1 MKLQNMT
8 VIFIIIMIPIIVVVS
23 YYIGLQ
29 INTITMQKDY
39 TVKLQTAAKD
49 SIQALEINTVEWN
62 SASSNLADSKRR
74 DVLAAINT
82 FTTSLA
88 NSMGIGG
95 AGKGRIQTYIPAIA
109 YTMYDGY
116 YIYSAS
122 PMKEQ
127 DTRERS
133 SNGDIETN
141 DDGTEKDYGRTQFN
155 QNGDIIYDGSNVSY
169 QYVLKPYSPYSARYV
184 NGNIDITVNYTLD
197 NYIRV
202 YGKVGTSDEDKSVA
216 KEGYLVVCDNND
228 VGVDNVSNG
237 GISGIKYRGAEIKP
251 ETLKENIYADG
262 NVAEYPYIYDQ
273 YDNKLYWDGSNYF
286 SVDKYNKKVYL
297 QDALPEGDAGFSI
310 TNRFRKISI
319 PVKNKDDEWA
329 VQKVFQ
335 ILNPGGEYKFYYE
348 NGSGAFVEF
357 TSVENID
364 GSDNK
369 KLAGVE
375 VEKDKDFSA
384 INYCVESYVFT
395 QWVTKNLGNIKV
407 GDMQISTGNSIN
419 SLENITSA
427 EQQYYGQYNNVGS
440 DQYIFR
446 ISDSNNPDPENDDA
460 YAESVLAQHKK
471 DIIINTIEKN
481 LSQATAQV
489 KEMNPNYEYRLPQLS
504 YDEWEQALSNIS
516 IIAFMQGMPIGLK
529 YYNNYAIATST
540 LNKEFVDPDELYFAG
555 KDDQYYHQRQC
566 EQATGSDYVGYRS
579 IDYVAKSYEKSDNGT
594 TSTKYYYPHAN
605 STNSEL
611 ECYYC
616 LVNRSTYKNNGRW
629 KGNLLYKNWSDSYY
643 NALARERYMQ
653 LDEPGTYK
661 PNITITKTASSGSV
675 EYGGT
680 ITYIITITNNGIVE
694 DKINF
699 LDFWDK
705 NDFGENIEVL
715 TNTLSLDDPVPN
727 TVIYEKNP
735 NGTNKLDQN
744 GNPIAKNGIYVGDIT
759 IKSGET
765 KTLEYKINAKGNLG
779 KDLVNIAAI
788 YSYGNNDVS
797 ITEAKATTR
806 VKKTINVH
814 KPEVAQNY
822 NIVLLLD
829 HSDSMKVKDL
839 QAVYSGVQTLLGND
853 YIGGKL
859 FDNANKNNQ
868 SNSAI
873 SMINFWGRAK
883 VKYTNLKTKQE
894 IENAIEKDYKT
905 ATIFDNLGGT
915 NYSEALEQAAL
926 EFEKM
931 GNSKKNILVFFTD
944 GAPTVPSMGDLG
956 AVGYTIHSEKNE
968 YYYWTHPLVGISKKE
983 KGGLGEKI
991 WLNGDKDFLGKTIYR
1006 GIKEIV
1012 DDMKKINTDIYCIN
1026 YGDDNSVYGLKN
1038 IISSY
1043 KEENQKYYAYARDEE
1058 GVKDAFKSIGNSI
1071 LNSDIGDINYSPAT
1085 SNKIKLE
1092 KPEEITCIQVG
1103 TKKYIKDTEDYN
1115 SIIKVENGETYL
1127 NLEQIDLTQTITIIY

>member
-8 VIFIIIMIPIIVVVS
+8 VIFIIIMIPIILVVS

-29 INTITMQKDY
+29 INTITMQKNY

-74 DVLAAINT
+74 DVLASINT

-88 NSMGIGG
+88 NNMGIGG
-95 AGKGRIQTYIPAIA
+95 AGKGRIQAYIPAIV

-122 PMKEQ
+122 LMKDQ
-127 DTRERS
+127 DT
-133 SNGDIETN
+133 DK
-141 DDGTEKDYGRTQFN
+141 DGLTQFN
-155 QNGDIIYDGSNVSY
+155 ADGTIKSNGKSY
-169 QYVLKPYSPYSARYV
+169 QYILKPYSPYSARYASA
-184 NGNIDITVNYTLD
+184 NGSIDVTVNYTLD

-202 YGKVGTSDEDKSVA
+202 YGTVNGEYQA
-216 KEGYLVVCDNND
+216 KEGYLVVCDD
-228 VGVDNVSNG
+228 DAGVRVNKNG
-237 GISGIKYRGAEIKP
+237 GSISGITYRGATIKP
-251 ETLKENIYADG
+251 EALTEQVYTDEGVKEYQ
-262 NVAEYPYIYDQ
+262 YIYDQ
-273 YDNKLYWDGSNYF
+273 YDNKLYWDNKDGTNEGNYF
-286 SVDKYNKKVYL
+286 SVDKNNNKVYL
-297 QDALPEGDAGFSI
+297 QTALPEGDAGFSI

-319 PVKNKDDEWA
+319 PMYDNREDEWT

-335 ILNPGGEYKFYYE
+335 ILNPRGGYKFYYE
-348 NGSGAFVEF
+348 NQSGAFVEF
-357 TSVENID
+357 TNPGKTLGTVKQEED
-364 GSDNK
+364 Y
-369 KLAGVE
+369 
-375 VEKDKDFSA
+375 SA

-481 LSQATAQV
+481 LSQATAQAQG
-489 KEMNPNYEYRLPQLS
+489 MNPNYEYRLPQLS

-661 PNITITKTASSGSV
+661 PNVTVKKTAKPTSV
-675 EYGGT
+675 EYGDEIEYT
-680 ITYIITITNNGIVE
+680 IEITNNGIV
-694 DKINF
+694 DDTITF
-699 LDFWDK
+699 LDYWNTDELNREESDIKVSSTK
-705 NDFGENIEVL
+705 NRGSNKIEIVDW
-715 TNTLSLDDPVPN
+715 NDNNNNLSGISSKDNV
-727 TVIYEKNP
+727 
-735 NGTNKLDQN
+735 
-744 GNPIAKNGIYVGDIT
+744 GIYIYAGETIT
-759 IKSGET
+759 IT
-765 KTLEYKINAKGNLG
+765 YKAIPKGTLG
-779 KDLVNIAAI
+779 KDIKNTAAI
-788 YSYGNNDVS
+788 CSFTNKDIELDRG
-797 ITEAKATTR
+797 TATTT
-806 VKKTINVH
+806 VKKTIKVAKTEVKQKNVIL
-814 KPEVAQNY
+814 V
-822 NIVLLLD
+822 VD
-829 HSDSMKVKDL
+829 TSSSMRTYLRGETGKAFKEKVKKFVKDL
-839 QAVYSGVQTLLGND
+839 QDEGIPVNQIKFNGIAYDNWTVND
-853 YIGGKL
+853 
-859 FDNANKNNQ
+859 DA
-868 SNSAI
+868 
-873 SMINFWGRAK
+873 FW
-883 VKYTNLKTKQE
+883 
-894 IENAIEKDYKT
+894 
-905 ATIFDNLGGT
+905 TIWAGT
-915 NYSEALEQAAL
+915 NYKSALE
-926 EFEKM
+926 KTNDKIVD
-931 GNSKKNILVFFTD
+931 GKNNILVFFSD
-944 GAPTVPSMGDLG
+944 GDPTYPLG
-956 AVGYTIHSEKNE
+956 PGFPGYTYNERGTTIFGTDNIAKITWNGVESEISTIKGKGVTIYAIGFTNAQADADEDGKDEKNANFE
-968 YYYWTHPLVGISKKE
+968 GLQKVFVTEPTDKFINAKNQTDLLNAFDDIAKIITKELEIPDKYTAYNNKVEIQYVNEITSITIGDSTYTVEQAKNRGILVIEGE
-983 KGGLGEKI
+983 KGYLDLSKLNDENQLGLNI
-991 WLNGDKDFLGKTIYR
+991 Q
-1006 GIKEIV
+1006 
-1012 DDMKKINTDIYCIN
+1012 IN
-1026 YGDDNSVYGLKN
+1026 Y
-1038 IISSY
+1038 
-1043 KEENQKYYAYARDEE
+1043 
-1058 GVKDAFKSIGNSI
+1058 
-1071 LNSDIGDINYSPAT
+1071 
-1085 SNKIKLE
+1085 
-1092 KPEEITCIQVG
+1092 
-1103 TKKYIKDTEDYN
+1103 
-1115 SIIKVENGETYL
+1115 
-1127 NLEQIDLTQTITIIY
+1127 

>member
-8 VIFIIIMIPIIVVVS
+8 VIFIIIMIPIILVVS

-29 INTITMQKDY
+29 INTITMQKNY

-88 NSMGIGG
+88 NGMGIGG
-95 AGKGRIQTYIPAIA
+95 AGKGRIQTYIPAIV

-116 YIYSAS
+116 YMYSAS
-122 PMKEQ
+122 LMKDQ
-127 DTRERS
+127 DT
-133 SNGDIETN
+133 DK
-141 DDGTEKDYGRTQFN
+141 DGLTQFEKGTSGKDTGN
-155 QNGDIIYDGSNVSY
+155 IKYNTERTPSY
-169 QYVLKPYSPYSARYV
+169 QYILKPYSPYSARYV
-184 NGNIDITVNYTLD
+184 NENVDVDVTVNYTLD

-202 YGKVGTSDEDKSVA
+202 YGTVDGEYQT
-216 KEGYLVVCDNND
+216 KEGYLVVCDSNSNEGVNN
-228 VGVDNVSNG
+228 VKNG
-237 GISGIKYRGAEIKP
+237 RISEIKYRGAEIKP
-251 ETLKENIYADG
+251 ETLKENVYIVG
-262 NVAEYPYIYDQ
+262 EEVKEYPYIYDQ

-286 SVDKYNKKVYL
+286 SVDKYNNKVYL
-297 QDALPEGDAGFSI
+297 QNALPEGDAGFSI

-319 PVKNKDDEWA
+319 PMYDNREDEWT

-335 ILNPGGEYKFYYE
+335 ILNPGGGYKFYYE
-348 NGSGAFVEF
+348 NQSGAFVEF

-395 QWVTKNLGNIKV
+395 KWVTKNLGSITV

-419 SLENITSA
+419 SLKNITSA
-427 EQQYYGQYNNVGS
+427 EQQYYGQYNNVDDS
-440 DQYIFR
+440 AKIFE
-446 ISDSNNPDPENDDA
+446 ISEDNNPDPENDTA

-481 LSQATAQV
+481 LSQATEQA
-489 KEMNPNYEYRLPQLS
+489 KKMNPNYEYRLPQLS

-579 IDYVAKSYEKSDNGT
+579 IDYVAKSYEKSDNET

-680 ITYIITITNNGIVE
+680 ITYTITITNNGIVE

-797 ITEAKATTR
+797 ITEAKATTT
-806 VKKTINVH
+806 VKKTIKVAKTEVKQKNVIL
-814 KPEVAQNY
+814 V
-822 NIVLLLD
+822 VD
-829 HSDSMKVKDL
+829 TSSSMRTYLSKSQGTEFKDKVKKFVEELKSNNISVSQIRFNLYAYDDRT
-839 QAVYSGVQTLLGND
+839 V
-853 YIGGKL
+853 
-859 FDNANKNNQ
+859 DNN
-868 SNSAI
+868 
-873 SMINFWGRAK
+873 NFW
-883 VKYTNLKTKQE
+883 N
-894 IENAIEKDYKT
+894 
-905 ATIFDNLGGT
+905 IFAGT
-915 NYSEALEQAAL
+915 NYKSALEKAYD
-926 EFEKM
+926 KID
-931 GNSKKNILVFFTD
+931 GNKNNILVFFSD
-944 GAPTVPSMGDLG
+944 GDPTYPGLG
-956 AVGYTIHSEKNE
+956 FPGYTYNE
-968 YYYWTHPLVGISKKE
+968 RGTI
-983 KGGLGEKI
+983 
-991 WLNGDKDFLGKTIYR
+991 LGKDNLAKKTWN
-1006 GIKEIV
+1006 GVESEI
-1012 DDMKKINTDIYCIN
+1012 
-1026 YGDDNSVYGLKN
+1026 
-1038 IISSY
+1038 
-1043 KEENQKYYAYARDEE
+1043 
-1058 GVKDAFKSIGNSI
+1058 
-1071 LNSDIGDINYSPAT
+1071 
-1085 SNKIKLE
+1085 NKIKQKDVTVYAIGFTNQDADSDEDGNDE
-1092 KPEEITCIQVG
+1092 KNANFEGLKKVFVTKEEDKFINAKNHDNLLTAFDDIATIITSKLNVPDTYSATNNEIELKEADKIQS
-1103 TKKYIKDTEDYN
+1103 IKIGENEYSKEKAKN
-1115 SIIKVENGETYL
+1115 QEIIMEKDGKTYL
-1127 NLEQIDLTQTITIIY
+1127 NLEKVEDLNQEITIKY

>member
-8 VIFIIIMIPIIVVVS
+8 VIFIIIMIPIILVVS

-29 INTITMQKDY
+29 INTITMQKNY

-74 DVLAAINT
+74 DVLASINT

-88 NSMGIGG
+88 NNMGIGG
-95 AGKGRIQTYIPAIA
+95 AGKGRIQAYIPAIV

-122 PMKEQ
+122 LMKDQ
-127 DTRERS
+127 DTDKD
-133 SNGDIETN
+133 GLTQFN
-141 DDGTEKDYGRTQFN
+141 DDGTIKS
-155 QNGDIIYDGSNVSY
+155 NGKSY
-169 QYVLKPYSPYSARYV
+169 QYILKPYSPYSARYASA
-184 NGNIDITVNYTLD
+184 NGSIDVTVNYTLD

-202 YGKVGTSDEDKSVA
+202 YGTVNGEYQA
-216 KEGYLVVCDNND
+216 KEGYLVVCDD
-228 VGVDNVSNG
+228 DAGVRVNKNG
-237 GISGIKYRGAEIKP
+237 GSISGITYRGATIKP
-251 ETLKENIYADG
+251 EALTEQVYTDEGVKEYQ
-262 NVAEYPYIYDQ
+262 YIYDQ
-273 YDNKLYWDGSNYF
+273 YDNKLYWDNKDGTNEGNYF
-286 SVDKYNKKVYL
+286 SVDKNNNKVYL
-297 QDALPEGDAGFSI
+297 QTALPEGDAGFSI

-319 PVKNKDDEWA
+319 PMYDNREDEWT

-335 ILNPGGEYKFYYE
+335 ILNPRGGYKFYYE
-348 NGSGAFVEF
+348 NQSGAFVEF
-357 TSVENID
+357 TNPGKTLGTVKQEED
-364 GSDNK
+364 Y
-369 KLAGVE
+369 
-375 VEKDKDFSA
+375 SA

-481 LSQATAQV
+481 LSQATAQAQG
-489 KEMNPNYEYRLPQLS
+489 MNPNYEYRLPQLS

-661 PNITITKTASSGSV
+661 PNVTVKKTAKPTSV
-675 EYGGT
+675 EYGDEIEYT
-680 ITYIITITNNGIVE
+680 IEITNNGIV
-694 DKINF
+694 DDTITF
-699 LDFWDK
+699 LDYWNTDELNREESDINVSSTK
-705 NDFGENIEVL
+705 NRGSNKIEIVDW
-715 TNTLSLDDPVPN
+715 NDNNNNLSGISSKDNV
-727 TVIYEKNP
+727 
-735 NGTNKLDQN
+735 
-744 GNPIAKNGIYVGDIT
+744 GIYIYAGETIT
-759 IKSGET
+759 IT
-765 KTLEYKINAKGNLG
+765 YKAIPKGTLG
-779 KDLVNIAAI
+779 KDIKNTAAI
-788 YSYGNNDVS
+788 YSFTNKDIELDRG
-797 ITEAKATTR
+797 TATTT
-806 VKKTINVH
+806 VKKTIKVAKTEVKQKNVIL
-814 KPEVAQNY
+814 V
-822 NIVLLLD
+822 VD
-829 HSDSMKVKDL
+829 TSSSMRTYLRGETGKAFKEKVKKFVKDL
-839 QAVYSGVQTLLGND
+839 QDEGIPVNQIKFNGIAYDNWTVND
-853 YIGGKL
+853 
-859 FDNANKNNQ
+859 DA
-868 SNSAI
+868 
-873 SMINFWGRAK
+873 FW
-883 VKYTNLKTKQE
+883 
-894 IENAIEKDYKT
+894 
-905 ATIFDNLGGT
+905 TIWAGT
-915 NYSEALEQAAL
+915 NYKSALE
-926 EFEKM
+926 KTNDKIVD
-931 GNSKKNILVFFTD
+931 GKNNILVFFSD
-944 GAPTVPSMGDLG
+944 GDPTYPLG
-956 AVGYTIHSEKNE
+956 PGFPGYTYNERGTTIFGTDNIAKITWNGVESEISTIKGKGVTIYAIGFTNAQADADEDGKDEKNANFE
-968 YYYWTHPLVGISKKE
+968 GLQKVFVTEPTDKFINAKNQTDLLNAFDDIAKIITKELEIPDKYTAYNNKVEIQYVNEITSITIGDSTYTVEQAKNRGILVIEGE
-983 KGGLGEKI
+983 KGYLDLSKLNDENQLGLNI
-991 WLNGDKDFLGKTIYR
+991 Q
-1006 GIKEIV
+1006 
-1012 DDMKKINTDIYCIN
+1012 IN
-1026 YGDDNSVYGLKN
+1026 Y
-1038 IISSY
+1038 
-1043 KEENQKYYAYARDEE
+1043 
-1058 GVKDAFKSIGNSI
+1058 
-1071 LNSDIGDINYSPAT
+1071 
-1085 SNKIKLE
+1085 
-1092 KPEEITCIQVG
+1092 
-1103 TKKYIKDTEDYN
+1103 
-1115 SIIKVENGETYL
+1115 
-1127 NLEQIDLTQTITIIY
+1127 

>member
-8 VIFIIIMIPIIVVVS
+8 VIFIIIMIPIILVVS

-29 INTITMQKDY
+29 INTITMQKNY

-88 NSMGIGG
+88 NGMGIGG
-95 AGKGRIQTYIPAIA
+95 AGKGRIQTYIPAIV

-122 PMKEQ
+122 LMKDQ
-127 DTRERS
+127 DT
-133 SNGDIETN
+133 DK
-141 DDGTEKDYGRTQFN
+141 DGLTQFEKDTSGKDTGNIKYNTEGTP
-155 QNGDIIYDGSNVSY
+155 SY
-169 QYVLKPYSPYSARYV
+169 QYILKPYSPYSARYV
-184 NGNIDITVNYTLD
+184 NVNGNVDVTVNYTLD

-202 YGKVGTSDEDKSVA
+202 YGTVDDEYQT
-216 KEGYLVVCDNND
+216 KEGYLVVCGNNQ
-228 VGVDNVSNG
+228 GVENVNSG
-237 GISGIKYRGAEIKP
+237 SISGIKYREAEIKP
-251 ETLKENIYADG
+251 ETLKENVYIVG
-262 NVAEYPYIYDQ
+262 EEVKEYPYIYDQ

-286 SVDKYNKKVYL
+286 SVDKYNNKVYL
-297 QDALPEGDAGFSI
+297 QKALPEEDAGFSI

-319 PVKNKDDEWA
+319 PMYDNREDEWT

-335 ILNPGGEYKFYYE
+335 ILNPGGGYKFYYE
-348 NGSGAFVEF
+348 NQSGAFVEF
-357 TSVENID
+357 TAENVLDSV
-364 GSDNK
+364 NK
-369 KLAGVE
+369 DE
-375 VEKDKDFSA
+375 DYSA

-460 YAESVLAQHKK
+460 YANSPLAQHKK

-481 LSQATAQV
+481 LSQATAQAQV
-489 KEMNPNYEYRLPQLS
+489 MNPNYEYRLPQLS

-594 TSTKYYYPHAN
+594 TSTTYYYPHAN
-605 STNSEL
+605 NTNSEL

-661 PNITITKTASSGSV
+661 PNVTITKTASSGSV

-680 ITYIITITNNGIVE
+680 ITYTITITNNGIVDDKVNIADYWKPGDFE
-694 DKINF
+694 DLEKITV
-699 LDFWDK
+699 
-705 NDFGENIEVL
+705 NDEKLEIIDAKMNTEEVKCF
-715 TNTLSLDDPVPN
+715 
-727 TVIYEKNP
+727 I
-735 NGTNKLDQN
+735 
-744 GNPIAKNGIYVGDIT
+744 IRGIDI
-759 IKSGET
+759 KANET
-765 KTLEYKINAKGNLG
+765 KTFTYTIKPTGKLG
-779 KDLVNIAAI
+779 MYLVNTAVV
-788 YSYGNNDVS
+788 YSSVNNDY
-797 ITEAKATTR
+797 EYGRATTETKIE
-806 VKKTINVH
+806 KKVTIAPITNSE
-814 KPEVAQNY
+814 KY
-822 NIVLLLD
+822 NIIMILD
-829 HSDSMKVKDL
+829 HSNSMSRDMMK
-839 QAVYSGVQTLLGND
+839 QMYSAVSKLL
-853 YIGGKL
+853 
-859 FDNANKNNQ
+859 
-868 SNSAI
+868 
-873 SMINFWGRAK
+873 
-883 VKYTNLKTKQE
+883 
-894 IENAIEKDYKT
+894 EKDGSLYKLYET
-905 ATIFDNLGGT
+905 SKIEMNLSIIHFNNNAAYKYENVSKTEDLSDPYQYYNDPSIFDTSTTIFDAGT
-915 NYSEALEQAAL
+915 NYLEAFGLA
-926 EFEKM
+926 
-931 GNSKKNILVFFTD
+931 KNNLKNDANNVIIFLTD
-944 GAPTVPSMGDLG
+944 GCPTTGA
-956 AVGYTIHSEKNE
+956 AVGTE
-968 YYYWTHPLVGISKKE
+968 YRIEQGNKYYKRIWTPFGIFSKWNSTDSNTPKE
-983 KGGLGEKI
+983 LWKEIKLI
-991 WLNGDKDFLGKTIYR
+991 ADK
-1006 GIKEIV
+1006 IKEQ
-1012 DDMKKINTDIYCIN
+1012 NTEIYCIS
-1026 YGDDNSVYGLKN
+1026 YGEKDAEYGLKN
-1038 IISSY
+1038 VISSG
-1043 KEENQKYYAYARDEE
+1043 EEYYELAEIENIEEKFRKIVNNIKPLEIDTSPRYSQSGILTIEKPDKLKYIKVNGTPIEP
-1058 GVKDAFKSIGNSI
+1058 KD
-1071 LNSDIGDINYSPAT
+1071 
-1085 SNKIKLE
+1085 LE
-1092 KPEEITCIQVG
+1092 KPIQDG
-1103 TKKYIKDTEDYN
+1103 K
-1115 SIIKVENGETYL
+1115 L
-1127 NLEQIDLTQTITIIY
+1127 DLTQFPIGATIELVY

>member
-8 VIFIIIMIPIIVVVS
+8 VIFIIIMIPIILVVS

-29 INTITMQKDY
+29 INTITMQKNY

-74 DVLAAINT
+74 DVLASINT

-88 NSMGIGG
+88 NNMGIGG
-95 AGKGRIQTYIPAIA
+95 AGKGRIQAYIPAIV

-122 PMKEQ
+122 LMKDQ
-127 DTRERS
+127 DT
-133 SNGDIETN
+133 DK
-141 DDGTEKDYGRTQFN
+141 DGLTQFN
-155 QNGDIIYDGSNVSY
+155 ADGIIKSNGKSY
-169 QYVLKPYSPYSARYV
+169 QYILKPYSPYSARYASA
-184 NGNIDITVNYTLD
+184 NGSIDVTVNYTLD

-202 YGKVGTSDEDKSVA
+202 YGTVNGEYQA
-216 KEGYLVVCDNND
+216 KEGYLVVCDD
-228 VGVDNVSNG
+228 DAGVRVNKNG
-237 GISGIKYRGAEIKP
+237 GSISGITYRGATIKP
-251 ETLKENIYADG
+251 EALTEQVYTDEGVKEYQ
-262 NVAEYPYIYDQ
+262 YIYDQ
-273 YDNKLYWDGSNYF
+273 YDNKLYWDNKDGTNEGNYF
-286 SVDKYNKKVYL
+286 SVDKNNNKVYL
-297 QDALPEGDAGFSI
+297 QTALPEGDAGFSI

-319 PVKNKDDEWA
+319 PMYDNREDEWT

-335 ILNPGGEYKFYYE
+335 ILNPRGGYKFYYE
-348 NGSGAFVEF
+348 NQSGAFVEF
-357 TSVENID
+357 TNPGKTLGTVKQEED
-364 GSDNK
+364 Y
-369 KLAGVE
+369 
-375 VEKDKDFSA
+375 SA

-481 LSQATAQV
+481 LSQATAQAQG
-489 KEMNPNYEYRLPQLS
+489 MNPNYEYRLPQLS

-661 PNITITKTASSGSV
+661 PNVTVKKTAKPTSV
-675 EYGGT
+675 EYGDEIEYT
-680 ITYIITITNNGIVE
+680 IEITNNGIV
-694 DKINF
+694 DDTITF
-699 LDFWDK
+699 LDYWNTDELNREESDIKVSSTK
-705 NDFGENIEVL
+705 NRGSNKIEIVDW
-715 TNTLSLDDPVPN
+715 NDNNNNLSGISSKDNV
-727 TVIYEKNP
+727 
-735 NGTNKLDQN
+735 
-744 GNPIAKNGIYVGDIT
+744 GIYIYAGETIT
-759 IKSGET
+759 IT
-765 KTLEYKINAKGNLG
+765 YKAIPKGTLG
-779 KDLVNIAAI
+779 KDIKNTAAI
-788 YSYGNNDVS
+788 YSFTNKDIELDRG
-797 ITEAKATTR
+797 TATTT
-806 VKKTINVH
+806 VKKTIKVAKTEVKQKNVIL
-814 KPEVAQNY
+814 V
-822 NIVLLLD
+822 VD
-829 HSDSMKVKDL
+829 TSSSMRTYLRGETGKAFKEKVKKFVKDL
-839 QAVYSGVQTLLGND
+839 QDEGIPVNQIKFNGIAYDNWTVND
-853 YIGGKL
+853 
-859 FDNANKNNQ
+859 DA
-868 SNSAI
+868 
-873 SMINFWGRAK
+873 FW
-883 VKYTNLKTKQE
+883 
-894 IENAIEKDYKT
+894 
-905 ATIFDNLGGT
+905 TIWAGT
-915 NYSEALEQAAL
+915 NYKSALE
-926 EFEKM
+926 KTNDKIVD
-931 GNSKKNILVFFTD
+931 GKNNILVFFSD
-944 GAPTVPSMGDLG
+944 GDPTYPLG
-956 AVGYTIHSEKNE
+956 PGFPGYTYNERGTTIFGTDNIAKITWNGVESEISTIKGKGVTIYAIGFTNAQADADEDGKDEKNANFE
-968 YYYWTHPLVGISKKE
+968 GLQKVFVTEPTDKFINAKNQTDLLNAFDDIAKIITKELEIPDKYTAYNNKVEIQYVNEITSITIGDSTYTVEQAKNRGILVIEGE
-983 KGGLGEKI
+983 KGYLDLSKLNDENQLGLNI
-991 WLNGDKDFLGKTIYR
+991 Q
-1006 GIKEIV
+1006 
-1012 DDMKKINTDIYCIN
+1012 IN
-1026 YGDDNSVYGLKN
+1026 Y
-1038 IISSY
+1038 
-1043 KEENQKYYAYARDEE
+1043 
-1058 GVKDAFKSIGNSI
+1058 
-1071 LNSDIGDINYSPAT
+1071 
-1085 SNKIKLE
+1085 
-1092 KPEEITCIQVG
+1092 
-1103 TKKYIKDTEDYN
+1103 
-1115 SIIKVENGETYL
+1115 
-1127 NLEQIDLTQTITIIY
+1127 

>member
-8 VIFIIIMIPIIVVVS
+8 VIFIIIMIPIILVVS

-29 INTITMQKDY
+29 INTITMQKNY

-74 DVLAAINT
+74 DVLASINT

-88 NSMGIGG
+88 NNMGIGG
-95 AGKGRIQTYIPAIA
+95 AGKGRIQAYIPAIV

-122 PMKEQ
+122 LMKDQ
-127 DTRERS
+127 DT
-133 SNGDIETN
+133 DK
-141 DDGTEKDYGRTQFN
+141 DGLTQFN
-155 QNGDIIYDGSNVSY
+155 ADGTIKSNGKSY
-169 QYVLKPYSPYSARYV
+169 QYILKPYSPYSARYASA
-184 NGNIDITVNYTLD
+184 NGSIDVTVNYTLD

-202 YGKVGTSDEDKSVA
+202 YGTVNGEYQA
-216 KEGYLVVCDNND
+216 KEGYLVVCDD
-228 VGVDNVSNG
+228 DAGVRVNKNG
-237 GISGIKYRGAEIKP
+237 GSISGITYRGATIKP
-251 ETLKENIYADG
+251 EALTEQVYTDEGVKEYQ
-262 NVAEYPYIYDQ
+262 YIYDQ
-273 YDNKLYWDGSNYF
+273 YDNKLYWDNKDGTNEGNYF
-286 SVDKYNKKVYL
+286 SVDKNNNKVYL
-297 QDALPEGDAGFSI
+297 QTALPEGDAGFSI

-319 PVKNKDDEWA
+319 PMYDNREDEWT

-335 ILNPGGEYKFYYE
+335 ILNPRGGYKFYYE
-348 NGSGAFVEF
+348 NQSGAFVEF
-357 TSVENID
+357 TNPGKTLGTVKQEED
-364 GSDNK
+364 Y
-369 KLAGVE
+369 
-375 VEKDKDFSA
+375 SA

-481 LSQATAQV
+481 LSQATAQAQG
-489 KEMNPNYEYRLPQLS
+489 MNPNYEYRLPQLS

-661 PNITITKTASSGSV
+661 PNVTVKKTAKPTSV
-675 EYGGT
+675 EYGDEIEYT
-680 ITYIITITNNGIVE
+680 IEITNNGIV
-694 DKINF
+694 DDTITF
-699 LDFWDK
+699 LDYWNTDELNREESDIKVSSTK
-705 NDFGENIEVL
+705 NRGSNKIEIVDW
-715 TNTLSLDDPVPN
+715 NDNNNNLSGISSKDNV
-727 TVIYEKNP
+727 
-735 NGTNKLDQN
+735 
-744 GNPIAKNGIYVGDIT
+744 GIYIYAGETIT
-759 IKSGET
+759 IT
-765 KTLEYKINAKGNLG
+765 YKAIPKGTLG
-779 KDLVNIAAI
+779 KDIKNTAAI
-788 YSYGNNDVS
+788 YSFTNKDIELDRG
-797 ITEAKATTR
+797 TATTT
-806 VKKTINVH
+806 VKKTIKVAKTEVKQKNVIL
-814 KPEVAQNY
+814 V
-822 NIVLLLD
+822 VD
-829 HSDSMKVKDL
+829 TSSSMRTYLRGETGKAFKEKVKKFVKDL
-839 QAVYSGVQTLLGND
+839 QDEGIPVNQIKFNGIAYDNWTVND
-853 YIGGKL
+853 
-859 FDNANKNNQ
+859 DA
-868 SNSAI
+868 
-873 SMINFWGRAK
+873 FW
-883 VKYTNLKTKQE
+883 
-894 IENAIEKDYKT
+894 
-905 ATIFDNLGGT
+905 TIWAGT
-915 NYSEALEQAAL
+915 NYKSALE
-926 EFEKM
+926 KTNDKIVD
-931 GNSKKNILVFFTD
+931 GKNNILVFFSD
-944 GAPTVPSMGDLG
+944 GDPTYPLG
-956 AVGYTIHSEKNE
+956 PGFPGYTYNERGTTIFGTDNIAKITWNGVESEISTIKGKGVTIYAIGFTNAQADADEDGKDEKNANFE
-968 YYYWTHPLVGISKKE
+968 GLQKVFVTEPTDKFINAKNQTDLLNAFDYIAKIITKELEIPDKYTAYNNKVEIQYVNEITSITIGDSTYTVEQAKNRGILVIEGE
-983 KGGLGEKI
+983 KGYLDLSKLNDENQLGLNI
-991 WLNGDKDFLGKTIYR
+991 Q
-1006 GIKEIV
+1006 
-1012 DDMKKINTDIYCIN
+1012 IN
-1026 YGDDNSVYGLKN
+1026 Y
-1038 IISSY
+1038 
-1043 KEENQKYYAYARDEE
+1043 
-1058 GVKDAFKSIGNSI
+1058 
-1071 LNSDIGDINYSPAT
+1071 
-1085 SNKIKLE
+1085 
-1092 KPEEITCIQVG
+1092 
-1103 TKKYIKDTEDYN
+1103 
-1115 SIIKVENGETYL
+1115 
-1127 NLEQIDLTQTITIIY
+1127 

>member
-8 VIFIIIMIPIIVVVS
+8 VIFIIIMIPIILVVS

-29 INTITMQKDY
+29 INTITMQKNY

-88 NSMGIGG
+88 NGMGIGG
-95 AGKGRIQTYIPAIA
+95 AGKGRIQTYIPAIV

-122 PMKEQ
+122 LMKEQ
-127 DTRERS
+127 DT
-133 SNGDIETN
+133 DK
-141 DDGTEKDYGRTQFN
+141 DGLTQFEKDTSGKDTGNIKYNTEGTP
-155 QNGDIIYDGSNVSY
+155 SY
-169 QYVLKPYSPYSARYV
+169 QYILKPYSPYSARYV
-184 NGNIDITVNYTLD
+184 NENENVDVTVNYTLD

-202 YGKVGTSDEDKSVA
+202 YGTVDDEYQT
-216 KEGYLVVCDNND
+216 KEGYLVVCNSNSNEGVNN
-228 VGVDNVSNG
+228 VKNG
-237 GISGIKYRGAEIKP
+237 RISEIKYRGAEIKP
-251 ETLKENIYADG
+251 ETLKENVYIVG
-262 NVAEYPYIYDQ
+262 EEVKEYPYIYDQ

-286 SVDKYNKKVYL
+286 SVDKYNNKVYL
-297 QDALPEGDAGFSI
+297 QNALPEGDAGFSI

-319 PVKNKDDEWA
+319 PMYDNREDEWT

-335 ILNPGGEYKFYYE
+335 ILNPGGGYKFYYE
-348 NGSGAFVEF
+348 NQSGAFVEF

-369 KLAGVE
+369 KLADVE

-395 QWVTKNLGNIKV
+395 KWVTKNLGSITV

-419 SLENITSA
+419 SLKNITSA
-427 EQQYYGQYNNVGS
+427 EQQYYGQYNNVDDS
-440 DQYIFR
+440 AKIFE
-446 ISDSNNPDPENDDA
+446 ISEDNNPDPENDTA

-481 LSQATAQV
+481 LSQATAQAQG
-489 KEMNPNYEYRLPQLS
+489 MNPNYEYRLPQLS

-555 KDDQYYHQRQC
+555 AGDQYYHQRQC

-661 PNITITKTASSGSV
+661 PNVTITKTASSGSV

-680 ITYIITITNNGIVE
+680 ITYAITITNNGIV
-694 DKINF
+694 DDTITF
-699 LDFWDK
+699 LDYWKK
-705 NDFGENIEVL
+705 NEIDGVNDIKISTTNTSRDVNEIIIKEAEL
-715 TNTLSLDDPVPN
+715 SDNTLSGISSVDNV
-727 TVIYEKNP
+727 
-735 NGTNKLDQN
+735 
-744 GNPIAKNGIYVGDIT
+744 GIYIYAGETIT
-759 IKSGET
+759 IT
-765 KTLEYKINAKGNLG
+765 YKAIPKGTLG
-779 KDLVNIAAI
+779 KDIKNTAAI
-788 YSYGNNDVS
+788 YSFTNKDTKLAEATAITSVEKKVTANVNTVIEQKNIYLVLDTSNSMDRWIYSNPDAILESQKGVGEGTYPEAVRKFIKDVRQKGS
-797 ITEAKATTR
+797 SVKGGVLFSQVA
-806 VKKTINVH
+806 VKKETGDIEE
-814 KPEVAQNY
+814 K
-822 NIVLLLD
+822 
-829 HSDSMKVKDL
+829 KDIWR
-839 QAVYSGVQTLLGND
+839 T
-853 YIGGKL
+853 
-859 FDNANKNNQ
+859 
-868 SNSAI
+868 
-873 SMINFWGRAK
+873 W
-883 VKYTNLKTKQE
+883 
-894 IENAIEKDYKT
+894 
-905 ATIFDNLGGT
+905 GGT
-915 NYSEALEQAAL
+915 LYVEALNMA
-926 EFEKM
+926 
-931 GNSKKNILVFFTD
+931 KNEVEEGDIMVFFTD
-944 GAPTVPSMGDLG
+944 GNPTYGF
-956 AVGYTIHSEKNE
+956 VGSGIEIKYSATSKLWKSIKNE
-968 YYYWTHPLVGISKKE
+968 ADEIKR
-983 KGGLGEKI
+983 KGV
-991 WLNGDKDFLGKTIYR
+991 TIYTA
-1006 GIKEIV
+1006 GFGNESNL
-1012 DDMKKINTDIYCIN
+1012 D
-1026 YGDDNSVYGLKN
+1026 GLKKVVASPEKAFYGNN
-1038 IISSY
+1038 IDTLFEDIFNGVFEDKLEGIE
-1043 KEENQKYYAYARDEE
+1043 KEY
-1058 GVKDAFKSIGNSI
+1058 KSIKG
-1071 LNSDIGDINYSPAT
+1071 
-1085 SNKIKLE
+1085 KIQLQYVNRI
-1092 KPEEITCIQVG
+1092 EEINIGGNKLQNFKDYIEITDETDSKNIKG
-1103 TKKYIKDTEDYN
+1103 TLDLTKLNNADLSKPI
-1115 SIIKVENGETYL
+1115 SIIYK
-1127 NLEQIDLTQTITIIY
+1127 

>member
-8 VIFIIIMIPIIVVVS
+8 VIFIIIMIPIILVVS

-29 INTITMQKDY
+29 INTITMQKNY

-74 DVLAAINT
+74 DVLASINT

-88 NSMGIGG
+88 NNMGIGG
-95 AGKGRIQTYIPAIA
+95 AGKGRIQAYIPAIV

-122 PMKEQ
+122 LMKDQ
-127 DTRERS
+127 DTDKD
-133 SNGDIETN
+133 GLTQFN
-141 DDGTEKDYGRTQFN
+141 DDGTIKS
-155 QNGDIIYDGSNVSY
+155 NGKSY
-169 QYVLKPYSPYSARYV
+169 QYILKPYSPYSARYASA
-184 NGNIDITVNYTLD
+184 NGSIDVTVNYTLD

-202 YGKVGTSDEDKSVA
+202 YGTVNGEYQA
-216 KEGYLVVCDNND
+216 KEGYLVVCDD
-228 VGVDNVSNG
+228 DAGVRVNKNG
-237 GISGIKYRGAEIKP
+237 GSISGITYRGATIKP
-251 ETLKENIYADG
+251 EALTEQVYTDEGVKEYQ
-262 NVAEYPYIYDQ
+262 YIYDQ
-273 YDNKLYWDGSNYF
+273 YDNKLYWDNKDGTNEGNYF
-286 SVDKYNKKVYL
+286 SVDKNNNKVYL
-297 QDALPEGDAGFSI
+297 QTALPEGDAGFSI

-319 PVKNKDDEWA
+319 PMYDNREDEWT

-335 ILNPGGEYKFYYE
+335 ILNPRGGYKFYYE
-348 NGSGAFVEF
+348 NQSGAFVEF
-357 TSVENID
+357 TNPGKTLGTVKQEED
-364 GSDNK
+364 Y
-369 KLAGVE
+369 
-375 VEKDKDFSA
+375 SA

-481 LSQATAQV
+481 LSQATAQAQG
-489 KEMNPNYEYRLPQLS
+489 MNPNYEYRLPQLS

-661 PNITITKTASSGSV
+661 PNVTVKKTAKPTSV
-675 EYGGT
+675 EYGDEIEYT
-680 ITYIITITNNGIVE
+680 IEITNNGIV
-694 DKINF
+694 DDTITF
-699 LDFWDK
+699 LDYWNTDELNREESDIKVSSIK
-705 NDFGENIEVL
+705 NRGSNKIEIVDW
-715 TNTLSLDDPVPN
+715 NDNNNNLSGISSKDNV
-727 TVIYEKNP
+727 
-735 NGTNKLDQN
+735 
-744 GNPIAKNGIYVGDIT
+744 GIYIYAGETIT
-759 IKSGET
+759 IT
-765 KTLEYKINAKGNLG
+765 YKAIPKGTLG
-779 KDLVNIAAI
+779 KDIKNTAAI
-788 YSYGNNDVS
+788 YSFTNKDIELDRG
-797 ITEAKATTR
+797 TATTT
-806 VKKTINVH
+806 VKKTIKVAKTEVKQKNVIL
-814 KPEVAQNY
+814 V
-822 NIVLLLD
+822 VD
-829 HSDSMKVKDL
+829 TSSSMRTYLRGETGKAFKEKVKKFVKDL
-839 QAVYSGVQTLLGND
+839 QDEGIPVNQIKFNGIAYDNWTVND
-853 YIGGKL
+853 
-859 FDNANKNNQ
+859 DA
-868 SNSAI
+868 
-873 SMINFWGRAK
+873 FW
-883 VKYTNLKTKQE
+883 
-894 IENAIEKDYKT
+894 
-905 ATIFDNLGGT
+905 TIWAGT
-915 NYSEALEQAAL
+915 NYKSALE
-926 EFEKM
+926 KTNDKIVD
-931 GNSKKNILVFFTD
+931 GKNNILVFFSD
-944 GAPTVPSMGDLG
+944 GDPTYPLG
-956 AVGYTIHSEKNE
+956 PGFPGYTYNERGTTIFETDNIAKITWNGVESEISTIKGKGVTIYAIGFTNAQADADEDGKDEKNANFE
-968 YYYWTHPLVGISKKE
+968 GLQKVFVTEPTDKFINAKNQTDLLNAFDDIAKIITKELEIPDKYTAYNNKVEIQYVNEITSITIGDSTYTVEQAKNRGILVIEGE
-983 KGGLGEKI
+983 KGYLDLSKLNDENQLGLNI
-991 WLNGDKDFLGKTIYR
+991 Q
-1006 GIKEIV
+1006 
-1012 DDMKKINTDIYCIN
+1012 IN
-1026 YGDDNSVYGLKN
+1026 Y
-1038 IISSY
+1038 
-1043 KEENQKYYAYARDEE
+1043 
-1058 GVKDAFKSIGNSI
+1058 
-1071 LNSDIGDINYSPAT
+1071 
-1085 SNKIKLE
+1085 
-1092 KPEEITCIQVG
+1092 
-1103 TKKYIKDTEDYN
+1103 
-1115 SIIKVENGETYL
+1115 
-1127 NLEQIDLTQTITIIY
+1127 

>member
-8 VIFIIIMIPIIVVVS
+8 VIFIIIMIPIILVVS

-29 INTITMQKDY
+29 INTITMQKNY

-88 NSMGIGG
+88 NGMGIGG
-95 AGKGRIQTYIPAIA
+95 AGKGRIQTYIPAIV

-122 PMKEQ
+122 SMKDQ
-127 DTRERS
+127 DT
-133 SNGDIETN
+133 TN
-141 DDGTEKDYGRTQFN
+141 EGLTQFN
-155 QNGDIIYDGSNVSY
+155 EDGTIKSNETSSY
-169 QYVLKPYSPYSARYV
+169 QYILKPYSPYSARYASA
-184 NGNIDITVNYTLD
+184 NGSIDVTVNYTLD

-202 YGKVGTSDEDKSVA
+202 YGTVNGEYQA
-216 KEGYLVVCDNND
+216 KEGYLVVCDSNSNEGVNN
-228 VGVDNVSNG
+228 VKNG
-237 GISGIKYRGAEIKP
+237 RISKIKYRGAEIKP
-251 ETLKENIYADG
+251 ETLKENVYIVG
-262 NVAEYPYIYDQ
+262 EEVKEYPYIYDQ

-286 SVDKYNKKVYL
+286 SVDKYNNKVYL
-297 QDALPEGDAGFSI
+297 QEALPEGDAGFSI

-319 PVKNKDDEWA
+319 PMYDNREDEWT

-335 ILNPGGEYKFYYE
+335 ILNPGGGYKFYYE
-348 NGSGAFVEF
+348 NQSGAFVEF

-481 LSQATAQV
+481 LSQATAQAQG
-489 KEMNPNYEYRLPQLS
+489 MNPNYEYRLPQLS

-579 IDYVAKSYEKSDNGT
+579 IDYVAKSYEVGNGT
-594 TSTKYYYPHAN
+594 TKSTRYYYPHAN
-605 STNSEL
+605 KDNNYAEL

-629 KGNLLYKNWSDSYY
+629 NGNLLYKNWSDSYY

-661 PNITITKTASSGSV
+661 PNVTITKTASESSV
-675 EYGGT
+675 EYGDS
-680 ITYIITITNNGIVE
+680 ITYIIKITNNGIV
-694 DKINF
+694 DDTITF
-699 LDFWDK
+699 LDYWNTDELNREESDINVSSTK
-705 NDFGENIEVL
+705 NRGSNKIEIVDW
-715 TNTLSLDDPVPN
+715 NDNNNNLSGISSKDNV
-727 TVIYEKNP
+727 
-735 NGTNKLDQN
+735 
-744 GNPIAKNGIYVGDIT
+744 GIYIYAGETIT
-759 IKSGET
+759 IT
-765 KTLEYKINAKGNLG
+765 YKAIPKGTLG
-779 KDLVNIAAI
+779 KDIKNTAAI
-788 YSYGNNDVS
+788 YSFTNKDIELDRG
-797 ITEAKATTR
+797 TATTSVEKKVTANVNTVIEQKNIYLVLDTSNSMDR
-806 VKKTINVH
+806 WIYSNPDAILEWQKGVGDGTYPKAVRKFIQDVREKGSSVKGGVLFNQGAVKKET
-814 KPEVAQNY
+814 
-822 NIVLLLD
+822 
-829 HSDSMKVKDL
+829 SDIEGKKD
-839 QAVYSGVQTLLGND
+839 
-853 YIGGKL
+853 I
-859 FDNANKNNQ
+859 
-868 SNSAI
+868 
-873 SMINFWGRAK
+873 W
-883 VKYTNLKTKQE
+883 KT
-894 IENAIEKDYKT
+894 
-905 ATIFDNLGGT
+905 LGGT
-915 NYSEALEQAAL
+915 LYVKALNMAKDEVK
-926 EFEKM
+926 EGDIM
-931 GNSKKNILVFFTD
+931 VFFTD
-944 GAPTVPSMGDLG
+944 GNPTYGF
-956 AVGYTIHSEKNE
+956 VGS
-968 YYYWTHPLVGISKKE
+968 GIE
-983 KGGLGEKI
+983 
-991 WLNGDKDFLGKTIYR
+991 
-1006 GIKEIV
+1006 IKY
-1012 DDMKKINTDIYCIN
+1012 N
-1026 YGDDNSVYGLKN
+1026 
-1038 IISSY
+1038 
-1043 KEENQKYYAYARDEE
+1043 
-1058 GVKDAFKSIGNSI
+1058 
-1071 LNSDIGDINYSPAT
+1071 AT
-1085 SNKIKLE
+1085 SNLWKSIKNEADEIKRKGVTIYTAGFGNESNLDGLKEVVASPEKAFYGNDIDTLFKDIFNGVFEDKLE
-1092 KPEEITCIQVG
+1092 GIEKEYKSIKGKIQLQYVNRIEEINIGGNKLQNFKDYIEITDETDSKNIKG
-1103 TKKYIKDTEDYN
+1103 TLDLTKLNNADLSKSI
-1115 SIIKVENGETYL
+1115 SIIYK
-1127 NLEQIDLTQTITIIY
+1127 

>member
-8 VIFIIIMIPIIVVVS
+8 VIFIIIMIPIILVVS

-29 INTITMQKDY
+29 INTITMQKNY

-88 NSMGIGG
+88 NGMGIGG
-95 AGKGRIQTYIPAIA
+95 AGKGRIQTYIPAIV

-122 PMKEQ
+122 LMKDQ
-127 DTRERS
+127 DT
-133 SNGDIETN
+133 DK
-141 DDGTEKDYGRTQFN
+141 DGLTQFN
-155 QNGDIIYDGSNVSY
+155 ADGTIKSNEKSY
-169 QYVLKPYSPYSARYV
+169 QYILKPYSPYSARYANENV
-184 NGNIDITVNYTLD
+184 DVTVNYTLD

-202 YGKVGTSDEDKSVA
+202 YGTVGGKYQT
-216 KEGYLVVCDNND
+216 KEGYLVVCDNNA
-228 VGVDNVSNG
+228 GVRVNKNG
-237 GISGIKYRGAEIKP
+237 GSISGITYRGATIKP
-251 ETLKENIYADG
+251 EALTEQVYTDEGVK
-262 NVAEYPYIYDQ
+262 EYPYIYDQ

-286 SVDKYNKKVYL
+286 SVDKYNNKVYL
-297 QDALPEGDAGFSI
+297 QNALPEGDAGFSI

-319 PVKNKDDEWA
+319 PMYDNREDEWT

-335 ILNPGGEYKFYYE
+335 ILNPGGGYKFYYE
-348 NGSGAFVEF
+348 NQSGAFVEF

-395 QWVTKNLGNIKV
+395 KWVTKNLGSITV

-419 SLENITSA
+419 SLKNITSA
-427 EQQYYGQYNNVGS
+427 EQQYYGQYNNVDDS
-440 DQYIFR
+440 AKIFE
-446 ISDSNNPDPENDDA
+446 ISEDNNPDPENDTA

-481 LSQATAQV
+481 LSQATAQAQG
-489 KEMNPNYEYRLPQLS
+489 MNPNYEYRLPQLS

-579 IDYVAKSYEKSDNGT
+579 IDYVAKSYEKSNNGT

-765 KTLEYKINAKGNLG
+765 KTLKYKINAKGNLG

-797 ITEAKATTR
+797 ITEAKATTT
-806 VKKTINVH
+806 VKKTIKVAKTEVKQKNVIL
-814 KPEVAQNY
+814 V
-822 NIVLLLD
+822 VD
-829 HSDSMKVKDL
+829 TSSSMRTYLRGETGKAFKEKVKKFVKDL
-839 QAVYSGVQTLLGND
+839 QDEGIPVNQIKFNGIAYDNWTVND
-853 YIGGKL
+853 
-859 FDNANKNNQ
+859 DA
-868 SNSAI
+868 
-873 SMINFWGRAK
+873 FW
-883 VKYTNLKTKQE
+883 
-894 IENAIEKDYKT
+894 
-905 ATIFDNLGGT
+905 TIWAGT
-915 NYSEALEQAAL
+915 NYKSALE
-926 EFEKM
+926 KTNDKIVD
-931 GNSKKNILVFFTD
+931 GKNNILVFFSD
-944 GAPTVPSMGDLG
+944 GDPTYPLG
-956 AVGYTIHSEKNE
+956 PGFPGYTYNERGTTIFGTDNIAKITWNGVESEISTIKGKGVTIYAIGFTNAQADADEDGKDEKNANFE
-968 YYYWTHPLVGISKKE
+968 GLQKVFVTEPTDKFINAKNQTDLLNAFDDIAKIITKELEIPDKYTAYNNKVEIQYVNEITSITIGDSTYTVEQAKNRGILVIEGE
-983 KGGLGEKI
+983 KGYLDLSKLNDENQLGLNI
-991 WLNGDKDFLGKTIYR
+991 Q
-1006 GIKEIV
+1006 
-1012 DDMKKINTDIYCIN
+1012 IN
-1026 YGDDNSVYGLKN
+1026 Y
-1038 IISSY
+1038 
-1043 KEENQKYYAYARDEE
+1043 
-1058 GVKDAFKSIGNSI
+1058 
-1071 LNSDIGDINYSPAT
+1071 
-1085 SNKIKLE
+1085 
-1092 KPEEITCIQVG
+1092 
-1103 TKKYIKDTEDYN
+1103 
-1115 SIIKVENGETYL
+1115 
-1127 NLEQIDLTQTITIIY
+1127 